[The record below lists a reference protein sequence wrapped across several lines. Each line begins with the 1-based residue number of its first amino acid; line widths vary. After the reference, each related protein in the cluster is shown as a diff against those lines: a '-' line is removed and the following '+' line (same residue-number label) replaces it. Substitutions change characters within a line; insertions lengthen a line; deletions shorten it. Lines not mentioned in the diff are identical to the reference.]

1 MKKNVNILMKISTF
15 LFNDKIQIN
24 IKKGKMIV
32 EKFNLMQYSV
42 HAILG
47 LIDAEDFVIPEIQRP
62 FVWKRSQVRD
72 LIDSL
77 YNGYPTGYIITWK
90 NPDVRTKDGGK
101 ANGKKVLI
109 DGQQRVTALMAAIS
123 GKGVLDNDFN
133 KERIKIAFN
142 PLAEDNTKR
151 FAVQDASHLKDK
163 KWIPDIAVVFER
175 EFDSFEFSIHYCEVN
190 EGVKPNVV
198 NKAIT
203 ELRGINN
210 RQIGVIELD
219 ASLEIDE
226 VTEIFI
232 RINSKGTALSQS
244 DFVMS
249 KMGADSVHNGNL
261 IRKVVDYFCHLTA
274 KPDFYSNLIKDKEF
288 QESKYADK
296 IKWLANGYDD
306 DIYNPGYGDMLRVS
320 FMHQFRRGKLADLV
334 SLLSGRDFITKE
346 FRDDIIEDSYK
357 KLDKGIVNFI
367 NQYHFSQFV
376 LSIKG
381 AGFVASKLLNSQMTL
396 DFAYTLY
403 LILLNDSE
411 VPKSQIK
418 RYVQKWFVL
427 STLTSRYI
435 GSPETQMDRDMRS
448 ISEKGFLKF
457 LSEIESSDLS
467 EIFWTITL
475 PQNLET
481 SSINS
486 PAFNTFLAAQINQNC
501 NSMLMNGIK
510 IVDLITI
517 SGDVHHIF
525 PKNYLQKNGI
535 KNKIKYNQV
544 ANYIYID
551 TQINKAI
558 SDDAP
563 ATYFSSVKEQCKT
576 KNIILGNISNEELLT
591 MNLAE
596 NCIPND
602 IYEMTVSDYDN
613 FLQKRRILMS
623 EFIHKYY
630 LNL

>member
-1 MKKNVNILMKISTF
+1 MT
-15 LFNDKIQIN
+15 
-24 IKKGKMIV
+24 G

-47 LIDAEDFVIPEIQRP
+47 LIEAEDFVIPEIQRP

-90 NPDVRTKDGGK
+90 NPDVKTKDGGK

-123 GKGVLDNDFN
+123 GKEVLDDDFN

-142 PLAEDNTKR
+142 PLAEDETKR

-163 KWIPDIAVVFER
+163 KWIPDISVVFEP
-175 EFDSFEFSIHYCEVN
+175 EFDPFEFSIRYCETN

-198 NKAIT
+198 NNAVM
-203 ELRGINN
+203 ELRSIAN

-249 KMGADSVHNGNL
+249 KMAADTNHNGSL
-261 IRKVVDYFCHLTA
+261 MRKTVDYFCHLA
-274 KPDFYSNLIKDKEF
+274 VKPDFYSQMIKDQEF
-288 QESKYADK
+288 QDSKYAAK
-296 IKWLANGYDD
+296 IKWLANDYD
-306 DIYNPGYGDMLRVS
+306 DIYDPNFGDMLRVS

-346 FRDDIIEDSYK
+346 YRDDIIDDSYQ
-357 KLDKGIVNFI
+357 KLDQGIMNFI

-376 LSIKG
+376 MAIKG
-381 AGFVASKLLNSQMTL
+381 AGFVSSKQLNSQMTL

-403 LILLNDSE
+403 LMLLDDPEIPNA
-411 VPKSQIK
+411 QIK

-448 ISEKGFLKF
+448 IGEKGFLKF
-457 LSEIESSDLS
+457 LLEIEASALS
-467 EIFWTITL
+467 ETFWTVTL

-481 SSINS
+481 SSVNS
-486 PAFNTFLAAQINQNC
+486 PGFNTFLAAQINQNC
-501 NSMLMNGIK
+501 NSMLMNGTK
-510 IVDLITI
+510 IADLITI

-535 KNKIKYNQV
+535 KSKTKYNQV
-544 ANYIYID
+544 ANYIYLD
-551 TQINKAI
+551 TQVNKSI
-558 SDDAP
+558 SDEAP
-563 ATYFSSVKEQCKT
+563 AVYFAKAKEQCQT
-576 KNIILGNISNEELLT
+576 KNVVIGNIASQELLKK
-591 MNLAE
+591 NLAE
-596 NCIPND
+596 NCIPDNVD
-602 IYEMTVSDYDN
+602 QMTFENYDE
-613 FLQKRRILMS
+613 FLQKRRMLMADL
-623 EFIHKYY
+623 IHQYY
-630 LNL
+630 MGL

>member
-1 MKKNVNILMKISTF
+1 MT
-15 LFNDKIQIN
+15 
-24 IKKGKMIV
+24 G

-47 LIDAEDFVIPEIQRP
+47 LIEAEDFVIPEIQRP

-90 NPDVRTKDGGK
+90 NPDVKTKDGGK

-123 GKGVLDNDFN
+123 GKEVLDDDFN

-142 PLAEDNTKR
+142 PLAEDETKR

-163 KWIPDIAVVFER
+163 KWIPDISVVFEP
-175 EFDSFEFSIHYCEVN
+175 EFDPFEFSIRYCEDN

-198 NKAIT
+198 NNAVM
-203 ELRGINN
+203 ELRSIAN

-249 KMGADSVHNGNL
+249 KMAADTDHNGSL
-261 IRKVVDYFCHLTA
+261 MRKTVDYFCHLA
-274 KPDFYSNLIKDKEF
+274 VKPDFYSQMIKDQEF
-288 QESKYADK
+288 QDSKYAAK
-296 IKWLANGYDD
+296 IKWLANDYD
-306 DIYNPGYGDMLRVS
+306 DIYDPNFGDMLRVS

-346 FRDDIIEDSYK
+346 YRDDIIDDSYQ
-357 KLDKGIVNFI
+357 KLDRGIMNFI

-376 LSIKG
+376 MAIKG
-381 AGFVASKLLNSQMTL
+381 AGFVSSKQLNSQMTL

-403 LILLNDSE
+403 LMLLDDPEIPNA
-411 VPKSQIK
+411 QIK

-435 GSPETQMDRDMRS
+435 GSPESQMDRDMRS
-448 ISEKGFLKF
+448 IGEKGFLKF
-457 LSEIESSDLS
+457 LSEIEASALS
-467 EIFWTITL
+467 ETFWTVTL

-481 SSINS
+481 SSVNS

-501 NSMLMNGIK
+501 NSMLMNGTK
-510 IVDLITI
+510 IADLITI

-535 KNKIKYNQV
+535 KSKTKYNQV
-544 ANYIYID
+544 ANYIYLD
-551 TQINKAI
+551 TQVNKAI
-558 SDDAP
+558 SDEAP
-563 ATYFSSVKEQCKT
+563 AVYFSKVKEQCQT
-576 KNIILGNISNEELLT
+576 KNVVFGNIMSDALLKT
-591 MNLAE
+591 NLAE
-596 NCIPND
+596 NCIPNNVD
-602 IYEMTVSDYDN
+602 QMTFENYDE
-613 FLQKRRILMS
+613 FLQKRRMLMADM
-623 EFIHKYY
+623 IHQYY
-630 LNL
+630 MGL

>member
-1 MKKNVNILMKISTF
+1 MT
-15 LFNDKIQIN
+15 
-24 IKKGKMIV
+24 G

-47 LIDAEDFVIPEIQRP
+47 LIEAEDFVIPEIQRP

-90 NPDVRTKDGGK
+90 NPDVKTKDGGK

-123 GKGVLDNDFN
+123 GKEVLDDDFN

-142 PLAEDNTKR
+142 PLAEDETKR

-163 KWIPDIAVVFER
+163 KWIPDISVVFEP
-175 EFDSFEFSIHYCEVN
+175 EFDPFEFSIRYCEDN

-198 NKAIT
+198 NNAVM
-203 ELRGINN
+203 ELRSIAN

-249 KMGADSVHNGNL
+249 KMAADTDHNGSL
-261 IRKVVDYFCHLTA
+261 MRKTVDYFCHLA
-274 KPDFYSNLIKDKEF
+274 IKPDFYSQMIKDQEF
-288 QESKYADK
+288 QDSKYAAK
-296 IKWLANGYDD
+296 IKWLANDYD
-306 DIYNPGYGDMLRVS
+306 DIYDPNFGDMLRVS

-346 FRDDIIEDSYK
+346 YRDDIIDDSYQ
-357 KLDKGIVNFI
+357 KLDRGIMNFI

-376 LSIKG
+376 MAIKG
-381 AGFVASKLLNSQMTL
+381 AGFVSSKQLNSQMTL

-403 LILLNDSE
+403 LLLLDDPEIPNT
-411 VPKSQIK
+411 QIK

-435 GSPETQMDRDMRS
+435 GSPESQMDRDMRS
-448 ISEKGFLKF
+448 IGEKGFLKF
-457 LSEIESSDLS
+457 LSEIEASALS
-467 EIFWTITL
+467 ETFWSVTL

-481 SSINS
+481 SSVNS
-486 PAFNTFLAAQINQNC
+486 PAFNTFLAAQISQNC
-501 NSMLMNGIK
+501 NSMLMNGTK
-510 IVDLITI
+510 IADLITI

-535 KNKIKYNQV
+535 KTKTKYNQV
-544 ANYIYID
+544 ANYIYLD
-551 TQINKAI
+551 TQVNKAI
-558 SDDAP
+558 SDEAP
-563 ATYFSSVKEQCKT
+563 TVYFAKVKEQCQT
-576 KNIILGNISNEELLT
+576 KDIVFGNITDEKMLKR
-591 MNLAE
+591 NLEE
-596 NCIPND
+596 NCIPNNID
-602 IYEMTVSDYDN
+602 EMTFENYDE
-613 FLQKRRILMS
+613 FLQMRRVLMADL
-623 EFIHKYY
+623 IHQYY
-630 LNL
+630 MGL